1 MCVQHIG
8 HLVVGSGLHVQE
20 GWSQNLYAGSN
31 LGCTPSQ
38 HQREWNIRWWI
49 RAPDLLVGMLGEA
62 VKNPEMAQRYVNT
75 HTHTQHTRVQKHIL
89 FKNSFKILILV
100 VFEIQ
105 KIKNHFKYTVITLD
119 FVFIHSWCRSSTMK
133 CYCIISGKTPKIKYS
148 KICNFWTVNSI
159 TVIFFPLSL
168 IFFSLSISMN
178 LVLR

>member
-1 MCVQHIG
+1 MYTY
-8 HLVVGSGLHVQE
+8 LLHR
-20 GWSQNLYAGSN
+20 SST
-31 LGCTPSQ
+31 C
-38 HQREWNIRWWI
+38 IRVYCK
-49 RAPDLLVGMLGEA
+49 LLHVGMLGEA
-62 VKNPEMAQRYVNT
+62 VKNPEMAQRYTST
-75 HTHTQHTRVQKHIL
+75 HTHTTHTSAKTYYFQKFL
-89 FKNSFKILILV
+89 KNTFSHVSI

-119 FVFIHSWCRSSTMK
+119 FVFIHSWCHSSTMK

>member
-1 MCVQHIG
+1 MASILAANYPLISEPNLPRPKLSVA
-8 HLVVGSGLHVQE
+8 SG
-20 GWSQNLYAGSN
+20 
-31 LGCTPSQ
+31 
-38 HQREWNIRWWI
+38 I
-49 RAPDLLVGMLGEA
+49 VGMLGEA

-75 HTHTQHTRVQKHIL
+75 HTHNTHEC
-89 FKNSFKILILV
+89 KNIFFSKNPLKYIILV

-119 FVFIHSWCRSSTMK
+119 FVFIHSWCHSSTMK
-133 CYCIISGKTPKIKYS
+133 CYCIISGMTPKIKYS